1 MKIILMCLIFSTI
14 ISAQIKYPFKSF
26 REFRTKLDSVCS
38 IADEVKR
45 AYAVVEFFDTL
56 AAHKSIPF
64 AFRDTV
70 ALTYRGNATSVVW
83 AGDFNGWSPT
93 IGNFNGAKVGL
104 SNVWLCVKSF
114 PPTARLDYKIIVNNS
129 WITDPEN
136 PNRQY
141 SGVGTYNSELR
152 MPGWVYPKETLYN
165 DKTLI
170 GNLSDNFSIDSK
182 QLGYKIYYKV
192 YTPNEYDKMSKLP
205 TIYVTDG
212 HEYSD
217 ERLGSMINVLNNLIH
232 EKKIK
237 PVIAVF
243 IDPRSS
249 SGGGTNRRGSEY
261 TINKKFADF
270 VADELVSKIDV
281 DYKTEKN
288 ADSRAILGTSLGGL
302 NSAYFGVYRSD
313 VFRLIGI
320 HSPAFQANKQIYDL
334 YTNAT
339 KLPLKIFMST
349 GTIYDTQSNA
359 LQMKSILDS
368 KGYEYNYIE
377 VPEGHSWG
385 NWRSLLDEPLIYFFK
400 NDNSTGIR
408 TEKEIPESFDLKQ
421 NYPNPFNPA
430 TKISYSITTPSNVSL
445 KVYDALGNEVAT
457 LVNEYQKAGTFSS
470 SLYTLRSSLSSGVYF
485 YTLRVGNFMQTKKM
499 ILMK

>member
-1 MKIILMCLIFSTI
+1 MCLILSSL

-26 REFRTKLDSVCS
+26 REYKAKLDSVCN
-38 IADEVKR
+38 IPDETKR

-56 AAHKSIPF
+56 AANKNIPF
-64 AFRDTV
+64 TFKDTV

-93 IGNFNGAKVGL
+93 TGNFSGAKVGL

-114 PPTARLDYKIIVNNS
+114 PITARLDYKIVVNGS

-152 MPGWVYPKETLYN
+152 MPGWAYPKETLYN
-165 DKTLI
+165 DKVPA
-170 GNLSDNFSIDSK
+170 GNLSDNFSVDSK
-182 QLGYKIYYKV
+182 QLGYKVYYKV
-192 YTPNEYDKMSKLP
+192 YTPNGYDKLSKLP

-217 ERLGSMINVLNNLIH
+217 ERLGSMIHVLNNLIH

-249 SGGGTNRRGSEY
+249 PSGGTNRRGSEY

-270 VADELVSKIDV
+270 AADELVPKIDI
-281 DYKTEKN
+281 DFRTEKS

-334 YTNAT
+334 YTNAA

-359 LQMKSILDS
+359 LQMKSIFDS

-385 NWRSLLDEPLIYFFK
+385 NWRALLDEPLIYFFK
-400 NDNSTGIR
+400 NDNSTGYK
-408 TEKEIPESFDLKQ
+408 TEKEIPLAFELKQ
-421 NYPNPFNPA
+421 NYPNPFNPETTIKYSL
-430 TKISYSITTPSNVSL
+430 TKPSNISL
-445 KVYDALGNEVAT
+445 KVYDLLGNEVAA
-457 LVNEYQKAGTFSS
+457 LVDKYQQAGTHSA
-470 SLYTLRSSLSSGVYF
+470 SLNALSFSLSSGVF
-485 YTLRVGNFMQTKKM
+485 FCALRADNFISSKKM
-499 ILMK
+499 LLIK